1 MFMNSIAINQRLTSS
16 RSTAAPL
23 HERKARA
30 KPNGGSFDAVLARKA
45 QKTQKTQKT
54 DTLPATVTNTATA
67 SSELNTSLKWYDHAE
82 LENLCPVDDNAQYN
96 SYMDNFRMEKYER
109 TKGMAKIALG
119 PNELPKFMAE
129 LQNVKESGGCLT
141 EFLKQF
147 IPPPVDRLALNPH
160 DLKLATRGVDLIW
173 LNPETGEVVHAQHS
187 PPAPGLSFFS
197 GVNLSFMEREAQ
209 SDHTWDLAYDLQKF
223 IQHAFFSEED
233 SCFNEIDRLLEEIK
247 SRQADKCMARFDFI
261 ARLPSSAEIW
271 FN

>member
-30 KPNGGSFDAVLARKA
+30 KPNGESFDAVLARKA
-45 QKTQKTQKT
+45 QKTQKT
-54 DTLPATVTNTATA
+54 DTLPATVKNTATTA
-67 SSELNTSLKWYDHAE
+67 SSEPNTSLKWYDHTE

-173 LNPETGEVVHAQHS
+173 LNPETGEIVHAQHS

-223 IQHAFFSEED
+223 IQTAFFSEED

-247 SRQADKCMARFDFI
+247 ARQADKCMARFDFI
-261 ARLPSSAEIW
+261 ARLPSSSEIW